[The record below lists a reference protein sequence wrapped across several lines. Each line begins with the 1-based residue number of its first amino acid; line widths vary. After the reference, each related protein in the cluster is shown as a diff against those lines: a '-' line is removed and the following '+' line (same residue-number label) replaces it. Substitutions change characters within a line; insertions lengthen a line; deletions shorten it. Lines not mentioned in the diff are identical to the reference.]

1 MAQARDSQNRIIA
14 RVLAVNSAQ
23 TVSTGATSAQ
33 GALWQSTTKM
43 VKIIATAN
51 AWIAFGTNPTASAAG
66 VNCVYLPAGSVID
79 FAVVQ
84 GQKAAVIQDSA
95 AGKVCMVEQG

>member
-14 RVLAVNSAQ
+14 RVLAVSSAQ
-23 TVSTGATSAQ
+23 TVTTGASSAT
-33 GALWQSTTKM
+33 GLTWQPTTKI
-43 VKIIATAN
+43 VKVVATAN
-51 AWIAFGTNPTASAAG
+51 AWITFATTPIAVAAA
-66 VNCVYLPAGSVID
+66 VNNVYLPAGVFVE